1 MLMNRE
7 RAVESLGDS
16 IRARYRMRV
25 TVGSGTDMFF
35 VVGLTLDDV
44 WSGSLPQLRLAA
56 VLEER
61 AKQVKYPPEPPRH
74 VAVYTT
80 DPNDAQVLVARTKY
94 KEKGSFLAFLYF
106 SDAAVQICKEVGI
119 PLRIVDEIDERELP
133 AKKVKVLEHPAVAS
147 ALK

>member
-1 MLMNRE
+1 M
-7 RAVESLGDS
+7 G
-16 IRARYRMRV
+16 
-25 TVGSGTDMFF
+25 GSEENMFF

-61 AKQVKYPPEPPRH
+61 AKQAKYPPEPPRR

-80 DPNDAQVLVARTKY
+80 DPNDTQGLVARTKY
-94 KEKGSFLAFLYF
+94 KEKGSFLVFLYF
-106 SDAAVQICKEVGI
+106 SDGAVQICKEVGI
-119 PLRIVDEIDERELP
+119 PLRILDQIDEPELP
-133 AKKVKVLEHPAVAS
+133 TKKVKVLEHPAVEP